1 MRGHRVRHSRQSLAS
16 PHSPQQLPRSPQ
28 VFDGGKRKGSTS
40 TTVKTSGAWYKEF
53 SVVEGEITENDVRL
67 MGATL
72 NVAFDLKR

>member
-1 MRGHRVRHSRQSLAS
+1 MAIAFAILAVTCIAAFAATAAAQ
-16 PHSPQQLPRSPQ
+16 PP

-40 TTVKTSGAWYKEF
+40 TTIRTSGAWYKEF
-53 SVVEGEITENDVRL
+53 SVVEGEITENNVRL